1 MDKPRQMNMDDL
13 ETREKT
19 YSILELNTAVRA
31 AIKKSFS
38 QYVWVC
44 GEIQDMR
51 QSRGAGHIYFNCVE
65 KDPDS
70 DTIIAQVSAALFA
83 GRVPNIFN
91 KLKAADPEFKLK
103 NDIEVRL
110 LCQLDLYP
118 KSGRYNI
125 IVVDID
131 PIYTLGKIAQN
142 RQKIIAELKKRN
154 LLDKNK
160 EKIFPQLPLKVG
172 LITSLN
178 SAAFADFSNE
188 LESSRF
194 GFKVSA
200 HGAHMQGKLVEP
212 DVVKALDYFNSLD
225 KKDLDVIVVTRG
237 GGSTADLSYFDSKK
251 IAEKI
256 AELNFPV
263 VAAVGHQIDT
273 TIIDLMAH
281 TSCKTPTAAGKFLV
295 EKVQLF
301 LDDLEEREI
310 SVLEKAE
317 EILENQKQ
325 SLQNTA
331 LRFDSAVSG
340 YFRIQREFLLERKH
354 LAINFLKVFLQD
366 QRNKITNLGK
376 DIGLYSIRLLADS
389 RNHLQHINEKI
400 KLLDPKNVLKR
411 GYSVTYLKDKAIK
424 NIADLK
430 IGDRIKTVFYKG
442 WVEAEVKEKGE
453 NANKRE

>member
-1 MDKPRQMNMDDL
+1 MNKPRQMNMDEL
-13 ETREKT
+13 KTKEKT
-19 YSILELNTAVRA
+19 YSILELNTAVRD

-38 QYVWVC
+38 QYVWIC

-65 KDPDS
+65 KDDDS

-83 GRVPNIFN
+83 GRVPKIFN
-91 KLKAADPEFKLK
+91 KLKEADPNFKLK

-131 PIYTLGKIAQN
+131 PVYTLGKIAQN
-142 RQKIIAELKKRN
+142 RQKIIADLKKRN

-160 EKIFPQLPLKVG
+160 EQVFPQLPLKIG

-188 LESSRF
+188 LDSSKF
-194 GFKVSA
+194 GFKVLA
-200 HGAHMQGKLVEP
+200 FGAHMQGKLVEP
-212 DVVKALDYFNSLD
+212 DVVKALDYFNKLE
-225 KKDLDVIVVTRG
+225 KKDLDVVVVTRG
-237 GGSTADLSYFDSKK
+237 GGSTADLSYFDSQK

-256 AELNFPV
+256 ASLNFPV
-263 VAAVGHQIDT
+263 VAAVGHQINT

-301 LDDLEEREI
+301 VDDLDETERLI
-310 SVLEKAE
+310 LEKSA
-317 EILENQKQ
+317 EILEKQKQ
-325 SLQNTA
+325 NLQNTA

-340 YFRIQREFLLERKH
+340 YFQIQKETLLAAKH
-354 LAINFLKVFLQD
+354 SVVNLSKMHLQD
-366 QRNKITNLGK
+366 QKNKISNIGK
-376 DIGLYSIRLLADS
+376 DISSYARKLLIDS
-389 RNHLQHINEKI
+389 RNYLSHIDEKI
-400 KLLDPKNVLKR
+400 KLLNPKNILKR
-411 GYSVTYLKDKAIK
+411 GYSVTYKKNKAVKDIG
-424 NIADLK
+424 DLK
-430 IGDRIKTVFYKG
+430 IGDKIRTVFYKG
-442 WVEAEVKEKGE
+442 WVESDIKDKG
-453 NANKRE
+453 